1 MPLQEKQTRLCRE
14 ADPCVTHRLRLVRNL
29 NDRGGG
35 KLAALH
41 HLQIYIDG
49 WIAGCILDYYMYYP
63 LSLISAKYPRRET
76 FKCVAS
82 GNLQCS
88 VVSCPF

>member
-1 MPLQEKQTRLCRE
+1 MYLQGKQTKLCLE
-14 ADPCVTHRLRLVRNL
+14 ADPCVTHRFRLIRNL
-29 NDRGGG
+29 GILG
-35 KLAALH
+35 
-41 HLQIYIDG
+41 IYIDG
-49 WIAGCILDYYMYYP
+49 CVTGCILDYCMYYP